1 MTPRA
6 VTPDETRHVKPVA
19 AIRRLG
25 GTVSSGVMTILL
37 SLTLCLAACGN
48 AEDIPSLPD
57 TSDEPDTFASLPPFD
72 FGFDEPSTSSA
83 TPSAAPIVQP
93 TLPPGVPP
101 TNNGS
106 ALPNNF
112 FRYIGN
118 GYLQSWLF
126 QPMGL
131 AMTGDMVLV
140 ADAERQTDP
149 LGAYG
154 GVLMFD
160 GRAADASRPV
170 GGIYA
175 ALTAGTPPQ
184 RLAPSMKALAAGPDV
199 LYAMDGTGVYGF
211 MLDSRNPLN
220 LGRPYTGT
228 GADLA
233 VAGPTVYV
241 AQSGAVNAFA
251 YGTFA
256 SDPATPS
263 IPVAA
268 RGLGSD
274 TAGNLYVAS
283 ATHVTRYTNGQVS
296 LSFDGKGS
304 DGQGPGFTELTDVA
318 CDSRNGDFYVLDRRA
333 VLRFDHAGRFLSR
346 FGQDLIQ
353 GATSIAV
360 GAHGEV
366 YVSDTTARRVLQFEA
381 SR

>member
-6 VTPDETRHVKPVA
+6 
-19 AIRRLG
+19 L
-25 GTVSSGVMTILL
+25 TILL
-37 SLTLCLAACGN
+37 SLTMCLAACGSV
-48 AEDIPSLPD
+48 EDVPSLTDP
-57 TSDEPDTFASLPPFD
+57 SDEPDPFASMPPWD
-72 FGFDEPSTSSA
+72 FGFDTPSTSSA

-93 TLPPGVPP
+93 TLPPGTPP
-101 TNNGS
+101 TNNGA

-118 GYLQSWLF
+118 GYLTAWLH

-131 AMTGDMVLV
+131 ATTGDLVLV
-140 ADAERQTDP
+140 ADAERRTDP
-149 LGAYG
+149 LGPYG

-170 GGIYA
+170 GGLYA
-175 ALTAGTPPQ
+175 TLATGTLSQ
-184 RLAPSMKALAAGPDV
+184 RLGANLRAIAAGPDV

-211 MLDSRNPLN
+211 MLDSRSPLN
-220 LGRPYTGT
+220 LGRPYTAS

-251 YGTFA
+251 YGSFA
-256 SDPATPS
+256 TDPATPS
-263 IPVAA
+263 LPVSA

-283 ATHVTRYTNGQVS
+283 ATHVTRYVNGQSS
-296 LSFDGKGS
+296 LSFDGTGS
-304 DGQGPGFTELTDVA
+304 DGQGPGFSELTDVA
-318 CDSRNGDFYVLDRRA
+318 CDSRNGDIYALDRRA
-333 VLRFDHAGRFLSR
+333 VLRFDSTGRFLSR
-346 FGQDLIQ
+346 FGQELVQ
-353 GATSIAV
+353 GASSIAV

-366 YVSDTTARRVLQFEA
+366 YVSDTAARRVLQFEA